1 MIVAITQRI
10 DRIDSRNELRDSLDQ
25 RMVQWINHIGGL
37 SVPVPNVLVDIN
49 NPSLDSRQP
58 LLESWLQFV
67 QPDALVLSGGND
79 IGEFLQRDVTERY
92 LLSWAESKKIPVLG
106 ICRGLQM
113 IAVWAGVN
121 LIKVEAH
128 AGVRHA
134 LKAVTEDGE
143 WPAHVN
149 SFHNWGLETCP
160 QAFNVMVQSEEGV
173 IEAIRHQALPWE
185 GWMWHPE
192 REAPFNQIDEMR
204 FRALLNSRI

>member
-10 DRIDSRNELRDSLDQ
+10 DRIEARNELRDSLDQ
-25 RMVQWINHIGGL
+25 RMVQWLSHAGVL
-37 SVPVPNVLVDIN
+37 SVPVPNVLVNVN
-49 NPSLDSRQP
+49 NSSKVSEHSALQNW
-58 LLESWLQFV
+58 LETV

-79 IGEFLQRDVTERY
+79 IGEYLQRDVTERY

-113 IAVWAGVN
+113 IAVWAGVS

-134 LKAVTEDGE
+134 LKAVTKNED
-143 WPAHVN
+143 WPTHVN
-149 SFHNWGLETCP
+149 SFHNWGLGSCP
-160 QAFNVMVQSEEGV
+160 EGFDVMAQAADGS
-173 IEAIRHQALPWE
+173 IEAIRHSTLPWE

-192 REAPFNQIDEMR
+192 RETTFNQIDVMR
-204 FRALLNSRI
+204 FRALLNIRV